1 MTKRLLLFATKT
13 VVIVYAAL
21 CLGVYLF
28 QDKLVYFPERQIEA
42 TPKAI
47 GLTYEPVTLQ
57 TEDGLQLSAWFVP
70 VEPARGVLLFC
81 HGNGVNISHLLD
93 SIRIFHRLG
102 LSALVFDYRGYGQ
115 SEGAPSEEGTY
126 RDAEAAWRYLV
137 EQRQIEPNRI
147 IIYGHSLGGSV
158 ASWLGRQHPSGA
170 VVIDSSFTSVADVGA
185 AVYRFLPVRLLSRF
199 QYNTRE
205 NLQRVRSPSSSST
218 AARMRSF
225 LTATGWHCF
234 GPRLNQRHSWK
245 SPAATIPAFSRPG
258 RFTQTPSKNS
268 STHTFREIY
277 SEVGRKPSRFPT
289 RLHRES
295 ITPAFS
301 TSRPPGL

>member
-205 NLQRVRSPSSSST
+205 NLQRVRSPVLIIHSREDEIIPYSHGL
-218 AARMRSF
+218 ALFRSAPEPKAFLEITGGHNSGF
-225 LTATGWHCF
+225 LTSGALYTNALQKF
-234 GPRLNQRHSWK
+234 LD
-245 SPAATIPAFSRPG
+245 
-258 RFTQTPSKNS
+258 
-268 STHTFREIY
+268 THL
-277 SEVGRKPSRFPT
+277 P
-289 RLHRES
+289 
-295 ITPAFS
+295 
-301 TSRPPGL
+301 